1 MCPHTPPC
9 PTADA
14 ADHQAARV
22 STACHEQGWCR
33 LCNGVV
39 RFEDTGALLPDG
51 RLIPPNRDALAGRPS

>member
-14 ADHQAARV
+14 ADHEAARV

-39 RFEDTGALLPDG
+39 QFEDTGALLPDG
-51 RLIPPNRDALAGRPS
+51 RLIPPHRDPLAGRPS